1 MAKIFLVRHGEASG
15 TYTEDPDP
23 GLSDKGEAQALS
35 MKRFF
40 IDQLPL
46 KVYSSPLK
54 RAYETAKLVTGNRV
68 EIFEEPRISEIPS
81 NTQDLEKRSV
91 WLRKV
96 IERDWDKQP
105 KKLKLW
111 KKQVV
116 SFLESQTENTM
127 VFTHFIAINA
137 VVGHLTNSLSVV
149 VCRPNNCS
157 ITILEVSNQKL
168 QLLSLPDEAST
179 FIN

>member
-15 TYTEDPDP
+15 AYTEDPDP
-23 GLSDKGEAQALS
+23 GLSDRGEAQALS
-35 MKRFF
+35 IKRFF
-40 IDQLPL
+40 IDRSPL

-54 RAYETAKLVTGNRV
+54 RAYETAKLVTGDSAK
-68 EIFEEPRISEIPS
+68 IFEEPRMSEIPS
-81 NTQDLEKRSV
+81 DTQDLEKRGV

-105 KKLKLW
+105 EKLKFW
-111 KKQVV
+111 KKQVI

-127 VFTHFIAINA
+127 IFTHFIAINA

-149 VCRPNNCS
+149 VCKPNNCS

-168 QLLSLPDEAST
+168 QLISLPEEAST

>member
-15 TYTEDPDP
+15 AYTEDPDP

-35 MKRFF
+35 IKRFF

-54 RAYETAKLVTGNRV
+54 RAYETAKLVTGNSV
-68 EIFEEPRISEIPS
+68 EIFKEPRMSEIPS
-81 NTQDLEKRSV
+81 NTQDLEKRGV
-91 WLRKV
+91 WLQKV

-116 SFLESQTENTM
+116 F
-127 VFTHFIAINA
+127 
-137 VVGHLTNSLSVV
+137 
-149 VCRPNNCS
+149 
-157 ITILEVSNQKL
+157 
-168 QLLSLPDEAST
+168 ST
-179 FIN
+179 T